1 MKSPA
6 LAIIS
11 VEIKNNNQ
19 SVKVLTKL
27 SKQSSVQYE
36 MTKQRTLLAKFTIPF
51 DEVDESITSWIVDQG
66 IHQNDILNI
75 GFDY

>member
-1 MKSPA
+1 
-6 LAIIS
+6 
-11 VEIKNNNQ
+11 
-19 SVKVLTKL
+19 
-27 SKQSSVQYE
+27 

-66 IHQNDILNI
+66 IHQDDILNI